1 MRQAKLSMVNNM
13 RIPKDDQIL
22 KINTL
27 EILMEQNQ
35 KDHES
40 IKSMILAFGDKLDE
54 SLERMEKKF
63 APIWVKDV
71 IVWGGGIIG
80 TSLLLYVIQE
90 LFIS

>member
-1 MRQAKLSMVNNM
+1 MKSQEEQAL
-13 RIPKDDQIL
+13 Q
-22 KINTL
+22 INTL
-27 EILMEQNQ
+27 EIMMDQNT
-35 KDHES
+35 KDHDA
-40 IKSMILAFGDKLDE
+40 IKAMILAFGDKLDE

-63 APIWVKDV
+63 APMWVKDV